1 MRISDWS
8 SDVCSSDLAIKLLA
22 FIIAGVVA
30 LLVDEGVDRDC
41 GLAGLAVADD
51 QLALAAADRDERI
64 ERLEAGLHRLMNRFP
79 RDDAGR
85 LHLHAL
91 ALGVFDRAFAVDRI
105 AETVDHAAE
114 QALADGNIDDRA
126 GTADGVAFLD
136 GGVRAEDHD
145 TDIVGLE
152 VPPHELGRAAGRER
166 G

>member
-1 MRISDWS
+1 
-8 SDVCSSDLAIKLLA
+8 
-22 FIIAGVVA
+22 
-30 LLVDEGVDRDC
+30 
-41 GLAGLAVADD
+41 
-51 QLALAAADRDERI
+51 
-64 ERLEAGLHRLMNRFP
+64 MNRFP

-152 VPPHELGRAAGRER
+152 VQRHALDAAIEFDHFAGLDVVEAVDAGDAVTHR
-166 G
+166 